1 MFTQATTYSV
11 VPSNGEHMTLE
22 DIKPNLRLG
31 EDIHYAPTK
40 LICLENTLSG
50 MVFPQDEV
58 VRIGEM
64 AKSHGIAMHLDGARI
79 FEVAAKEV
87 EARGLDPRKEQD
99 IQTV

>member
-1 MFTQATTYSV
+1 
-11 VPSNGEHMTLE
+11 
-22 DIKPNLRLG
+22 
-31 EDIHYAPTK
+31 
-40 LICLENTLSG
+40 

-64 AKSHGIAMHLDGARI
+64 AKSHGIAMHLDGARF

-87 EARGLDPRKEQD
+87 EARGLDPRKEED